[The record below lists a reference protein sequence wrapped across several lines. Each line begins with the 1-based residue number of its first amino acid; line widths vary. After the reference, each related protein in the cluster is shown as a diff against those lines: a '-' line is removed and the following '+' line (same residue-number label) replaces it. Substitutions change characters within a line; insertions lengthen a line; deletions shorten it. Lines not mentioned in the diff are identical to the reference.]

1 MMDAAPGT
9 FAAILDAL
17 GSGLPK
23 LIVQFV
29 TCAVLLAIGVAIYVR
44 VTPFREREMVAH
56 GNAAAGTMLAGAT
69 LALAIPLAAMLATS
83 GTFLDVLVWGIV
95 ALILQLITLGVVALV
110 MRNFRTMIEGGNIA
124 AAVTLAGAQ
133 ISVALLNAAAMV
145 PN

>member
-1 MMDAAPGT
+1 MDAAPGS
-9 FAAILDAL
+9 FAAIIDAL

-23 LIVQFV
+23 LIIQFV
-29 TCAVLLAIGVAIYVR
+29 TCAVLLAIGVIIYTR
-44 VTPFREREMVAH
+44 LTPFREREMVVH

-95 ALILQLITLGVVALV
+95 ALILQLLTLGVVVLA
-110 MRNFRTMIEGGNIA
+110 MRNFRGMIEGGNIA
-124 AAVTLAGAQ
+124 AAITLAGAQ
-133 ISVALLNAAAMV
+133 IAVALLNAAAMV

>member
-1 MMDAAPGT
+1 MMDAAPGS

-23 LIVQFV
+23 LIIQFV

>member
-1 MMDAAPGT
+1 MDAAPGT

-23 LIVQFV
+23 LIIQFI

-44 VTPFREREMVAH
+44 VTPFREREMVEH
-56 GNAAAGTMLAGAT
+56 GNAAAGTMLAGAI

-133 ISVALLNAAAMV
+133 IAVALLNAAAMV

>member
-1 MMDAAPGT
+1 MDAAPGS

-23 LIVQFV
+23 LIIQFV
-29 TCAVLLAIGVAIYVR
+29 SCAVLLAIGVAIYVR

>member
-1 MMDAAPGT
+1 MDAAPGP
-9 FAAILDAL
+9 FAAIIDAL

-23 LIVQFV
+23 LIIQFI
-29 TCAVLLAIGVAIYVR
+29 TCAVLLAIGVIIYTR
-44 VTPFREREMVAH
+44 LTPFREREMVVH
-56 GNAAAGTMLAGAT
+56 GNAAAGTMLAGAI

-133 ISVALLNAAAMV
+133 IAVALLNAAAMV

>member
-1 MMDAAPGT
+1 
-9 FAAILDAL
+9 
-17 GSGLPK
+17 
-23 LIVQFV
+23 
-29 TCAVLLAIGVAIYVR
+29 
-44 VTPFREREMVAH
+44 MVEH
-56 GNAAAGTMLAGAT
+56 GNAAAGTMLAGAI

-133 ISVALLNAAAMV
+133 IAVALLNAAAMV

>member
-1 MMDAAPGT
+1 MDAAPGT

-23 LIVQFV
+23 LIIQFV

-44 VTPFREREMVAH
+44 VTPFREREMVKH

-133 ISVALLNAAAMV
+133 IAVALLNAAAMV

>member
-29 TCAVLLAIGVAIYVR
+29 TCAVLLAIGVAIYVK

-133 ISVALLNAAAMV
+133 IAVALLNAAAMV

>member
-69 LALAIPLAAMLATS
+69 LAMAIPLAAMLATS